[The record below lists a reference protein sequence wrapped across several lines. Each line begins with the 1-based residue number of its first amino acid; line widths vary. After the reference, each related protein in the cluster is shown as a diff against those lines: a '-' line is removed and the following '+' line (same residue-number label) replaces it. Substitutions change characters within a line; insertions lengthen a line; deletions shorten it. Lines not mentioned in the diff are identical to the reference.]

1 MLPRTSRFQ
10 SRPAVSAGHTSCWI
24 TERSGLPQKG
34 TDRQV
39 NDKTCEDKTIYSQ
52 RVVDTETYM
61 GDGEWATGG
70 GESARDECTPA
81 ARSAQIA
88 QSTSCQHNKITG
100 GAEKA
105 PWTVTL
111 FHWKKMTQSLR
122 GALHNNGFKWSFR
135 GIFTAFF
142 CLKVGVEVCNFI
154 CRKECFSTC
163 LLSCSD
169 RSEHGFLS
177 LVTEW
182 KTRSGFIYCR
192 VNTPQSLLLLCSI
205 STTC

>member
-88 QSTSCQHNKITG
+88 QSTSCQHNKTTG
-100 GAEKA
+100 EPRRHPE
-105 PWTVTL
+105 PWQYPPPQGRL
-111 FHWKKMTQSLR
+111 LASPEDSPWR
-122 GALHNNGFKWSFR
+122 WWNWSMR
-135 GIFTAFF
+135 A
-142 CLKVGVEVCNFI
+142 
-154 CRKECFSTC
+154 
-163 LLSCSD
+163 
-169 RSEHGFLS
+169 RSRMSRAG
-177 LVTEW
+177 
-182 KTRSGFIYCR
+182 
-192 VNTPQSLLLLCSI
+192 NPASLLRTIPLPVYQVLITSAPTPNVNEPPHRI
-205 STTC
+205 GWRPLNESGRWRGRD

>member
-39 NDKTCEDKTIYSQ
+39 NDNTCEDKTIYSQ

-100 GAEKA
+100 GSREG
-105 PWTVTL
+105 TL
-111 FHWKKMTQSLR
+111 NRDSTPHLR
-122 GALHNNGFKWSFR
+122 DASWRPRRTHHGADGTGQWER
-135 GIFTAFF
+135 GP
-142 CLKVGVEVCNFI
+142 E
-154 CRKECFSTC
+154 CRELES
-163 LLSCSD
+163 
-169 RSEHGFLS
+169 
-177 LVTEW
+177 
-182 KTRSGFIYCR
+182 
-192 VNTPQSLLLLCSI
+192 SI
-205 STTC
+205 SPPDHTPPSLPGIDNLCPYA

>member
-39 NDKTCEDKTIYSQ
+39 SDNTCKDKTIYSQ

-70 GESARDECTPA
+70 GESACDQCTPA

-105 PWTVTL
+105 PWTVTPPFSSPEEERL
-111 FHWKKMTQSLR
+111 HCLCPVPALR
-122 GALHNNGFKWSFR
+122 CYVNRTKALRKSNKLLVSRAYSHSSKS
-135 GIFTAFF
+135 ISHQ
-142 CLKVGVEVCNFI
+142 CLSHRVVEVIIVGYNSLGLSPPEGL
-154 CRKECFSTC
+154 RALST
-163 LLSCSD
+163 
-169 RSEHGFLS
+169 RRFGH
-177 LVTEW
+177 LV
-182 KTRSGFIYCR
+182 GI
-192 VNTPQSLLLLCSI
+192 V
-205 STTC
+205 

>member
-24 TERSGLPQKG
+24 TEHSGLPQKG

-39 NDKTCEDKTIYSQ
+39 SDNTCKDKTIYSQ
-52 RVVDTETYM
+52 WVVDTETYM
-61 GDGEWATGG
+61 GDEEWATGG

-105 PWTVTL
+105 PWTVTHICTHARMSL
-111 FHWKKMTQSLR
+111 SGDTHTHRGLYMT
-122 GALHNNGFKWSFR
+122 
-135 GIFTAFF
+135 
-142 CLKVGVEVCNFI
+142 EVCILNWLKNWTI
-154 CRKECFSTC
+154 TANI
-163 LLSCSD
+163 
-169 RSEHGFLS
+169 FLS
-177 LVTEW
+177 YIH
-182 KTRSGFIYCR
+182 IYWYYFLNLYWLYCI
-192 VNTPQSLLLLCSI
+192 QSSK
-205 STTC
+205 